1 MMLAKFLQRSCKT
14 SKNMESIKSSSLKSK
29 EEVTNDLKEIL
40 ELVNDGKEGYQSA
53 AEATE
58 NPELKA
64 LFSKLS
70 GERIV
75 YAAELKEHIALH
87 GADAENDNGG
97 ILGGLHR
104 TWLTIKKALSSKEDQ
119 AILSAITTG
128 ERAAIEKYEACI
140 ADYADHADHLK
151 LLTEQRDGIKAALA
165 DIEVRI
171 AQQNN

>member
-1 MMLAKFLQRSCKT
+1 
-14 SKNMESIKSSSLKSK
+14 METINSSSLKSK
-29 EEVTNDLKEIL
+29 MEVINDLKEIL

-53 AEATE
+53 SEATE

-87 GADAENDNGG
+87 GEDAENDNGG
-97 ILGGLHR
+97 ILGGIHR
-104 TWLTIKKALSSKEDQ
+104 TWLTIKQALSSKEDK

-128 ERAAIEKYEACI
+128 EKAALQKYDTCI
-140 ADYADHADHLK
+140 ADYTDHADHIT
-151 LLTEQRDGIKAALA
+151 LLTEQREGIRSALSE
-165 DIEVRI
+165 IESRI
-171 AQQNN
+171 VQENS